1 MIACLLPARNAEAEI
16 EGWLESA
23 TGFADAIVALDDGST
38 DRTAELLRAAPGVAK
53 LLSNDERP
61 GYGEWDD
68 GANRR
73 RLLAAAGDL
82 EPDWIVFLDAD
93 ERIDAEDARA
103 LREFLRSDA
112 IAPCA
117 YGLTMFDEVAPGS
130 GRGSTQDGL
139 PGVRVARGDRA
150 ARPAIPLQ
158 PGAGLDSR

>member
-38 DRTAELLRAAPGVAK
+38 DGTAELLRAAPGVTK

-93 ERIDAEDARA
+93 ERIDAEDA
-103 LREFLRSDA
+103 ERS
-112 IAPCA
+112 
-117 YGLTMFDEVAPGS
+117 GS
-130 GRGSTQDGL
+130 S
-139 PGVRVARGDRA
+139 
-150 ARPAIPLQ
+150 
-158 PGAGLDSR
+158 